1 MKCQFND
8 IPRKRWAESF
18 QHFGAFYK
26 VWMYYVLVSNLFF
39 FTVQFRINIIP
50 DISEVSSINWP
61 SLSINSLR
69 IKLHVFYVNIH
80 FKKRKRNSIL
90 SCMYTDLIFKSF
102 LLYKSHDEVHIK
114 TGHISNFGVTFLVL
128 QFLAF
133 FYGLFWGIY
142 GIPLVG

>member
-1 MKCQFND
+1 
-8 IPRKRWAESF
+8 
-18 QHFGAFYK
+18 
-26 VWMYYVLVSNLFF
+26 
-39 FTVQFRINIIP
+39 
-50 DISEVSSINWP
+50 
-61 SLSINSLR
+61 
-69 IKLHVFYVNIH
+69 
-80 FKKRKRNSIL
+80 
-90 SCMYTDLIFKSF
+90 MYTDLIFKSF